1 MKYSRPDGYCI
12 VETEKTGSD
21 DLEDSLIIE
30 LFNERSEQAIVE
42 LTDKYGRSARCTA
55 ANILNSDQDVEE
67 CMNDTNLAVWN
78 SIPPERPENLR
89 AYYTAVTRNTALSR
103 YRSNT
108 AKKRNSIYDTALEEL
123 EECLAAK
130 DDPSADVEA
139 KELSAAINAFLKRLS
154 KEDRQMFVCRYWLA
168 DTIDEIAAKLQC
180 KSSRVSLRLFRTR
193 EKLRT
198 YLIKEGLI

>member
-1 MKYSRPDGYCI
+1 M
-12 VETEKTGSD
+12 
-21 DLEDSLIIE
+21 EDSLIIE

-42 LTDKYGRSARCTA
+42 LTEKYGRSAERTA
-55 ANILNSDQDVEE
+55 ANILKDHSDVEE
-67 CMNDTNLAVWN
+67 CMNDANLAVWN
-78 SIPPERPENLR
+78 SIPPEKPGILK

-108 AKKRNSIYDTALEEL
+108 AKKRNSIYDTALDEL

-130 DDPSADVEA
+130 DDPFADVEA
-139 KELSAAINAFLKRLS
+139 KELSAAINSFLKKLS
-154 KEDRQMFVCRYWLA
+154 REDRQMFVCRYWLS
-168 DTIDEIAAKLQC
+168 DTIDEIASKMHC
-180 KSSRVSLRLFRTR
+180 KSSRVSVRLFRTR